1 MPIRLLR
8 PAWPTYR
15 EKLWTHQPLTDFW
28 RIGHGY
34 SAKLESLG
42 LRTMGDVARMSV
54 KNEDVLYRMFGIN
67 AELLIDHA
75 WGWEPVGIA
84 DIKAY
89 KPENNSISSGQ
100 VLQEPYSFDKAR
112 IVAMEMTDQLTL
124 DLLAKHLV
132 TDQLVLTVGYDTASL
147 SDAYAGAVTVDRY
160 GRKVPKDAHGS
171 INLNRQTSSAKMIVE
186 AMMTLFD
193 RIVNTELLIRRMTVV
208 ANHIVA
214 EDKAAVSASSD
225 QPDLF
230 TDYESLA
237 RQEAAETA
245 ELEKE
250 RRLQLAVLDIKKKL
264 GKNAVLKGMNL
275 LDGATAKSRNEQI
288 GGHRK

>member
-1 MPIRLLR
+1 
-8 PAWPTYR
+8 
-15 EKLWTHQPLTDFW
+15 
-28 RIGHGY
+28 
-34 SAKLESLG
+34 
-42 LRTMGDVARMSV
+42 
-54 KNEDVLYRMFGIN
+54 
-67 AELLIDHA
+67 
-75 WGWEPVGIA
+75 
-84 DIKAY
+84 
-89 KPENNSISSGQ
+89 
-100 VLQEPYSFDKAR
+100 
-112 IVAMEMTDQLTL
+112 MTDQLAL

-132 TDQLVLTVGYDTASL
+132 TDQLVLTVGYDMASL
-147 SDAYAGAVTVDRY
+147 SDAYTGAVTVDRY

-193 RIVNTELLIRRMTVV
+193 RIVKPELLIRRMYVV

-214 EDKAAVSASSD
+214 ENKATVSASSD

-230 TDYESLA
+230 TDYEALA

>member
-1 MPIRLLR
+1 MVRICDFEQREPRNSPWLFPFSWEQRKLGKVAPI
-8 PAWPTYR
+8 
-15 EKLWTHQPLTDFW
+15 
-28 RIGHGY
+28 I
-34 SAKLESLG
+34 
-42 LRTMGDVARMSV
+42 MG
-54 KNEDVLYRMFGIN
+54 
-67 AELLIDHA
+67 
-75 WGWEPVGIA
+75 
-84 DIKAY
+84 
-89 KPENNSISSGQ
+89 
-100 VLQEPYSFDKAR
+100 
-112 IVAMEMTDQLTL
+112 
-124 DLLAKHLV
+124 KHLV

>member
-1 MPIRLLR
+1 M
-8 PAWPTYR
+8 
-15 EKLWTHQPLTDFW
+15 
-28 RIGHGY
+28 
-34 SAKLESLG
+34 
-42 LRTMGDVARMSV
+42 
-54 KNEDVLYRMFGIN
+54 
-67 AELLIDHA
+67 
-75 WGWEPVGIA
+75 
-84 DIKAY
+84 
-89 KPENNSISSGQ
+89 
-100 VLQEPYSFDKAR
+100 
-112 IVAMEMTDQLTL
+112 
-124 DLLAKHLV
+124 
-132 TDQLVLTVGYDTASL
+132 
-147 SDAYAGAVTVDRY
+147 DRY

-208 ANHIVA
+208 ANHIVD